1 MKKILSLI
9 LVVMCVF
16 SATSVYAKTDKVD
29 NKVEIIEKKLKVEK
43 STKKSDHDIG
53 KEKLL

>member
-43 STKKSDHDIG
+43 STKK
-53 KEKLL
+53 K